1 MSTVDARTFAKYLDA
16 AQARGA
22 DPEALV
28 AAAGLTG
35 TPPYPRD
42 DRAPV
47 TRLFDL
53 QRECVRATSPEFALS
68 LGAASDL
75 RAFDIMGY
83 VALCS
88 TTVGEAL
95 DRLGRFFRLWQDG
108 ATLRVSVD
116 DIGAR
121 VEYVV
126 GSDAHE
132 MARHDVE
139 YTLASIARSVTQLTG
154 AEVNILHVSCRHRA
168 PVSDADYRRVFG
180 VSPVFNSTLNAV
192 WVAPSVLLQPV
203 PTADPTLA
211 SLLVRQGDAMMA
223 ARPPTPDLVTESMS
237 VIAARLPSG
246 VPRLQDV
253 ARSMGMS
260 SRTLQRRLQTLGASW
275 REVVDQ
281 TRHRSAL
288 QYLDGDLGL
297 CEVAFLL
304 GYAEPSAF
312 HRAFRRWTGETPNQR
327 RLRTSSQDVG

>member
-35 TPPYPRD
+35 PPPYPRD

-53 QRECVRATSPEFALS
+53 QRECVRATAPDFALT

-88 TTVGEAL
+88 ATVGEAL

-108 ATLRVSVD
+108 ATLRVGVD

-121 VEYVV
+121 VEYAV

-132 MARHDVE
+132 MARYDVE
-139 YTLASIARSVTQLTG
+139 YTLASIRRSLSQLAG
-154 AEVNILHVSCRHRA
+154 HEVSILQVSCRHQA
-168 PVSDADYRRVFG
+168 PASDDHYRGVFG
-180 VSPVFNSTLNAV
+180 VSPSFDSAINAV
-192 WVAPSVLLQPV
+192 WLAPDVLRQPV
-203 PTADPTLA
+203 PGADTTLSA
-211 SLLVRQGDAMMA
+211 LLVRHGDAMLA
-223 ARPPTPDLVTESMS
+223 ARPLTPDLVAELMG

-253 ARSMGMS
+253 ARGMGMS
-260 SRTLQRRLQTLGASW
+260 SRTLQRRLQTLGATW

-288 QYLDGDLGL
+288 QYLDSDLGL

-304 GYAEPSAF
+304 GYAEPGAF
-312 HRAFRRWTGETPNQR
+312 HRAFRRWTGETPNR
-327 RLRTSSQDVG
+327 RRRRT